1 MVNSSDEVSK
11 KLTAIESK
19 LNTIKE
25 NSSNKIE
32 LSVVIKKDSFRTGNG
47 TGQFFKISPMNA
59 KSSPL
64 RSTVESINK
73 NDVIENGKLCVCDQE
88 RMDSIMS
95 NLKKTNWKI
104 LLVLT
109 FIGLLLYLLI
119 CKIS

>member
-64 RSTVESINK
+64 RSTVESVNK
-73 NDVIENGKLCVCDQE
+73 NDIYIKCQVMLTQWALILEKKLLQ
-88 RMDSIMS
+88 R
-95 NLKKTNWKI
+95 
-104 LLVLT
+104 
-109 FIGLLLYLLI
+109 
-119 CKIS
+119 